1 MSSSLA
7 VALDEEPV
15 PVALANT
22 ISIDRGRIRDALAG
36 RSEIERWV
44 HAVSGQMRMS
54 PRPSG
59 PEPMSSADV
68 ARLVSLREAIRRLA
82 AEHTHDPRT
91 LGEPTVP
98 DVGTAT
104 SIVNDSSA
112 LSSVWTEM
120 EWEGSTARRRD
131 AWIGGSFA
139 EAVIAVIA
147 RRMIDLCA
155 SPEWER
161 LRPCLAPGCAYFF
174 VKDNVR
180 RQWCSPHCG
189 NRARVARHAER
200 HRNG

>member
-36 RSEIERWV
+36 RAEIEEWV
-44 HAVSGQMRMS
+44 HAVSGQLRMS
-54 PRPSG
+54 PRPSS

-68 ARLVSLREAIRRLA
+68 ARVVSLRDAIRRLA
-82 AEHTHDPRT
+82 AEHTRDPRT
-91 LGEPTVP
+91 LGESIVA
-98 DVGTAT
+98 DVASATA
-104 SIVNDSSA
+104 IVNDSSA
-112 LSSVWTEM
+112 LSSVWTEL
-120 EWEGSTARRRD
+120 EWEGSTAVRRD
-131 AWIGGSFA
+131 AWMGGSLA
-139 EAVIAVIA
+139 DAVIAVIA
-147 RRMIDLCA
+147 RQTIELCT

-161 LRPCLAPGCAYFF
+161 LRACLAPGCAYYF

-180 RQWCSPHCG
+180 RQWCSPLCG

-200 HRNG
+200 HR

>member
-1 MSSSLA
+1 MSSSPA

-54 PRPSG
+54 PRPSS

-82 AEHTHDPRT
+82 AEHTQDPRS
-91 LGEPTVP
+91 LGESTVP
-98 DVGTAT
+98 DAATAT

-112 LSSVWTEM
+112 LSSLWTEL

-161 LRPCLAPGCAYFF
+161 LRPCLAPGCSYYF

-180 RQWCSPHCG
+180 RQWCSPLCG